1 MNSTCSVDQCMDV
14 CNLACTYV
22 DCPDGAVVDDERED
36 FSPAQFE
43 VLKVVSA
50 VAATLSVCGSAFII
64 RTFHMILSHRP
75 VALHIVYWLSVS
87 DLVSSFTYI
96 VDASTKANEDS
107 SPNCPN
113 GLCVF
118 LGASTQFFGVA
129 AIVWNTLIAFN
140 MHLTVLLV
148 SRIVQEEN
156 RYLIKLHVIAWSTA
170 LVTTLV
176 TGAAGGLGSAGQW
189 CWITKESAWA
199 RWLFFYALIIV
210 SLIYSLVIY
219 LRVRQR
225 IIAARRQAGN
235 DCPEKSSALPELMA
249 RFQAFLC
256 VYGLIHC
263 FRILNRLQ
271 ELAQPDSPSFV
282 LALLH
287 SIFGPMQGLGNALV
301 YGWTP
306 RVRRLYATRYPQ
318 WCSCLNDQTQPR
330 EHTPPSLVQAP
341 PVGSG
346 TGREIEATQSA
357 PDI

>member
-1 MNSTCSVDQCMDV
+1 MNTTCSADQCWDQ
-14 CNLACTYV
+14 CNLACTPV
-22 DCPDGAVVDDERED
+22 DCPSGAVVDDERELYTQ
-36 FSPAQFE
+36 AQFQ

-50 VAATLSVCGSAFII
+50 IAATLSVIGSAFII

-87 DLVSSFTYI
+87 DLVSSFATF
-96 VDASTKANEDS
+96 VDASTTVNEDS

-118 LGASTQFFGVA
+118 LGACTQFFGVA
-129 AIVWNTLIAFN
+129 AIMWNTLIAFN
-140 MHLTVLLV
+140 MHLTVLLA
-148 SRIVQEEN
+148 SRTVQEEN
-156 RYLIKLHVIAWSTA
+156 RYLMKLHAIAWGTSF
-170 LVTTLV
+170 VTTLV

-210 SLIYSLVIY
+210 SLTYSLTIY

-225 IIAARRQAGN
+225 IISARKQAG
-235 DCPEKSSALPELMA
+235 DDAPEKSSALPELMA

-256 VYGLIHC
+256 VYGLIHL
-263 FRILNRLQ
+263 FRLLNRVQ
-271 ELAQPDSPSFV
+271 ELAQPDSPAFV

-318 WCSCLNDQTQPR
+318 WCSCLNEKEVPR
-330 EHTPPSLVQAP
+330 EHTPPSLVQVP
-341 PVGSG
+341 QPGSG
-346 TGREIEATQSA
+346 TGREIAVAEST